1 MLSRHL
7 TLTTLTL
14 TLAAAI
20 SDPAHA
26 CCLTD
31 WLYGRQAVPYAAGYA
46 PVYSAGYAP
55 IAPAGYSAGY
65 APITS
70 LPTQAPVLTS
80 GAFQAQR
87 PAYTSNSFTYD
98 NPSVYTGA
106 PIYTGAAV
114 GANVQTA
121 FSVPVTSPALAPP
134 QLSSGTLPLRG
145 SLPLGGNQATSF
157 YAGSSEFG
165 AANVYPNSSYYQ
177 SNYAAAQVGLP
188 ATAVPSTNVAPLF
201 PAAPRTPIRS
211 GLSRFFGSLFG
222 TNYQSSYY
230 RAPVTYY
237 RPVTT
242 IDPTLGTT
250 VTVQQPCLSTV
261 NQLQR
266 TPYSSLLPTG
276 SVVGQAAP
284 GFAPIGQPS
293 CDVPPGSFGQVNS
306 FGQPNAFGQANPIG
320 QASATGQFA
329 PGQFTVPIPSTM
341 PPGAS
346 AATAAPNF
354 PSTTPLTGSPA
365 SPRSQSDLSPLD
377 PPSLQGFQQ
386 QQSETSFRD
395 SPPAYQSPARSA
407 EPPAPSTTEPAE
419 ESYWQ
424 LQDSDDSTAM
434 ISPSRR
440 YGAVRNNFE
449 NRSPRQA
456 PSFTG
461 VRPIRALEED
471 EPSPFENQTPRLP
484 ASSSDD
490 YRNRS
495 NGYSTSSRIPVREAA
510 MTQRSY
516 ASPRQPAT
524 QQNTATQQSTATQW
538 RSQYQPAP
546 KKRDNTW
553 SVAK

>member
-1 MLSRHL
+1 LS
-7 TLTTLTL
+7 T
-14 TLAAAI
+14 
-20 SDPAHA
+20 
-26 CCLTD
+26 
-31 WLYGRQAVPYAAGYA
+31 
-46 PVYSAGYAP
+46 
-55 IAPAGYSAGY
+55 
-65 APITS
+65 
-70 LPTQAPVLTS
+70 
-80 GAFQAQR
+80 
-87 PAYTSNSFTYD
+87 
-98 NPSVYTGA
+98 
-106 PIYTGAAV
+106 
-114 GANVQTA
+114 
-121 FSVPVTSPALAPP
+121 
-134 QLSSGTLPLRG
+134 GTLPLRG
-145 SLPLGGNQATSF
+145 SLPLGGNRATSF

-165 AANVYPNSSYYQ
+165 AANVYPNSSYYR
-177 SNYAAAQVGLP
+177 SNYTAAQVGLP
-188 ATAVPSTNVAPLF
+188 ATAIPSTNVAALF

-242 IDPTLGTT
+242 VDPTLGTT
-250 VTVQQPCLSTV
+250 VTVQRPCLSTV

-266 TPYSSLLPTG
+266 TPYSSLLPSG
-276 SVVGQAAP
+276 SFAGQPAP
-284 GFAPIGQPS
+284 AFAPIGQPS
-293 CDVPPGSFGQVNS
+293 CNVPPGSFGQMNPI
-306 FGQPNAFGQANPIG
+306 GQVNPIG
-320 QASATGQFA
+320 QASATGQFT

-341 PPGAS
+341 PPSPS
-346 AATAAPNF
+346 AATGAPSF
-354 PSTTPLTGSPA
+354 PSTVPLTGSPS
-365 SPRSQSDLSPLD
+365 SPRSQSDQSPLD
-377 PPSLQGFQQ
+377 PPSLRGFQQ
-386 QQSETSFRD
+386 QRSETSFRE

-407 EPPAPSTTEPAE
+407 DPPAPSTTEPAE

-440 YGAVRNNFE
+440 YGAVRNDFE

-461 VRPIRALEED
+461 VRPIQALEED

-484 ASSSDD
+484 ASSGDD
-490 YRNRS
+490 FGSRS

-516 ASPRQPAT
+516 GTQRSQLTQRSYGTQRSQSTQPRPVT
-524 QQNTATQQSTATQW
+524 QQRDAAHWQSQS
-538 RSQYQPAP
+538 RPAP